1 MNPPDTMRS
10 RTETTSPGESKE
22 TSPDAPQAA
31 SAKAHAK
38 THATKPAS
46 EVLCDLW
53 VEKGVLAPNQVK
65 HATRVRD
72 RLSSH
77 KSLADVVKE
86 LGYAKH
92 SELEG
97 ALSGVK
103 IELPFYEVM
112 LEMGHLRAADIKSV
126 MSLQERAPD
135 KSVADL
141 IVENHFANEESV
153 ATARA
158 CEVGCELLHFDYSD
172 VDQRLLKVDD
182 LKMFEQHRFVPV
194 KREGGEI
201 VVAFWMPDDKECL
214 NAAKRMFGHNIHVT
228 LATWGAIS
236 QSIRTHKRNQIKT
249 AAGSESSVVR
259 IVDEIIETA
268 VREGVSD
275 IHIEPMQDSIRVR
288 YRKDGVLI
296 PHETFPKEIG
306 LSLSSRLKIVAGAD
320 IAERRRHQ
328 DGRMVVMDPVSGQE
342 VDLRV
347 SFYVTVHG
355 EKCVMRILSR
365 GTNLLSIRNIG
376 MGPRVLERLYRDVLD
391 IPSGVALITGPT
403 GSGKTTTLYGC
414 INHLNDIERS
424 IITAE
429 DPVEYMIEGVGQ
441 CSLDPKVER
450 TFATSLPHIV
460 RQDPDVIVLGEI
472 RDQSS
477 AEAAIHAALTGHKVI
492 TTLHTEDTIGGLLRL
507 INMEIDTFLISSTV
521 VSVLAQRLVRRV
533 CSSCAEPYTPTSAE
547 LSQLGLLGGADRG
560 FKFVEGRGCGQC
572 RNTGYRG
579 RVGVF
584 ELLVLNDF
592 VKDAILSR
600 KPSYEIR
607 RICMDSS
614 RLVTLL
620 EDGLLKATLGETTVH
635 EVLRH
640 LPRLD
645 KPRPLG
651 EIRRLT
657 GL

>member
-1 MNPPDTMRS
+1 MNPPDIM
-10 RTETTSPGESKE
+10 
-22 TSPDAPQAA
+22 QAGGGQSEVA
-31 SAKAHAK
+31 GAVQK
-38 THATKPAS
+38 TGSGKPAS
-46 EVLCDLW
+46 QVLSELW
-53 VEKGVLAPNQVK
+53 IEKGLLAENQVR
-65 HATRVRD
+65 HATRIRD

-86 LGYAKH
+86 LGYARH
-92 SELEG
+92 HDLESALAG
-97 ALSGVK
+97 AHLA
-103 IELPFYEVM
+103 LPFYEIM
-112 LEMGHLRAADIKSV
+112 LEMGHLRASDIKSV
-126 MSLQERAPD
+126 LSLQEDAPD
-135 KSVADL
+135 KSIADL

-153 ATARA
+153 AMARA
-158 CEVGCELLHFDYSD
+158 CEIGCALLRFDYSD
-172 VDQRLLKVDD
+172 VEERLLKAEH
-182 LKMFEQHRFVPV
+182 LATCEKHRFVPV

-201 VVAFWMPDDKECL
+201 VVAFWAPDDREAVH
-214 NAAKRMFGHNIHVT
+214 AAKRLLGQNIHAT
-228 LATWGAIS
+228 LGTWGAIS
-236 QSIRTHKRNQIKT
+236 QVIRTHKRNEIKT
-249 AAGSESSVVR
+249 VAGSESSVVR

-268 VREGVSD
+268 IRDGVSD

-296 PHETFPKEIG
+296 PHETFPKEIA
-306 LSLSSRLKIVAGAD
+306 LSLASRLKIVAGAD

-328 DGRMVVMDPVSGQE
+328 DGRMAVVDPVSGQE

-414 INHLNDIERS
+414 INYLNDIERS

-450 TFATSLPHIV
+450 TFASTLPHIV

-507 INMEIDTFLISSTV
+507 INMDIDTFLISSTV

-533 CSSCAEPYTPTSAE
+533 CTSCAEPYTPTSAE